1 MLTINYP
8 LKEKYDVVIDRGA
21 SAAFERHL
29 QLSELK
35 SWEDLENYRNGMF
48 LNK

>member
-1 MLTINYP
+1 MMGLSSP
-8 LKEKYDVVIDRGA
+8 LKEHYDVIIDRGA
-21 SAAFERHL
+21 SGAFERHL

-35 SWEDLENYRNGMF
+35 SWSDLENYRNGMF

>member
-1 MLTINYP
+1 MGLSIPMN
-8 LKEKYDVVIDRGA
+8 EKYDVIIDRGS

-29 QLSELK
+29 QLTEVK
-35 SWEDLENYRNGMF
+35 TWQDLENYRNGMF